1 MTETIDEITDIIIDL
16 CKGGKSHQS
25 QKIKL
30 SRIHYTAW
38 IKSISNGVIGFV
50 VTRVKSRMSR
60 DFWKSLSGLPD
71 FWRELQWN
79 HYDLARETNVN
90 FTKQNSNNCQSFS
103 KNIWMGSGNI
113 ASFFKKHEIAELKD
127 LP

>member
-1 MTETIDEITDIIIDL
+1 MQRWQESSVSKNQVEQNSLHGLDQINIQWSHWFCRDSCQVKDE
-16 CKGGKSHQS
+16 
-25 QKIKL
+25 
-30 SRIHYTAW
+30 SR
-38 IKSISNGVIGFV
+38 
-50 VTRVKSRMSR
+50 
-60 DFWKSLSGLPD
+60 KSLSGLPD

-113 ASFFKKHEIAELKD
+113 ASFFKKHEIAE
-127 LP
+127 